1 MIKIALIDDHPIIT
15 DGLSKVFNDNPDYDV
30 VGVYNSSVQAS
41 EELPSKDVDI
51 ILSDVSM
58 PELSGHQLIQK
69 LKKAASNPKIIM
81 LSMFVEKSII
91 ASCYDMGADGYI
103 SKSEATEK
111 ILDTIALV
119 LKGEK
124 CFPYDVS
131 ELQALNKEN
140 KGGTLSNREIEI
152 LKLVADGFSSKQIAD
167 KLFLSELTVN
177 THRRNMLKKTNQPN
191 VAALVNHAKQ
201 NQWIS

>member
-15 DGLSKVFNDNPDYDV
+15 DGLSKVFNDHADFEV

-41 EELPSKDVDI
+41 EELPNKAVDV

-58 PELSGHQLIQK
+58 PDMSGYQLIQK
-69 LKKAASNPKIIM
+69 LKKAKSEPKVIM

-91 ASCYDMGADGYI
+91 ASCYQMGADGYI
-103 SKSEATEK
+103 SKSEATDK
-111 ILDTIALV
+111 IIATIQDVLDGKKV
-119 LKGEK
+119 
-124 CFPYDVS
+124 FPYPTK
-131 ELQALNKEN
+131 ELEASDKDN
-140 KGGTLSNREIEI
+140 KGGMLSAREIEI
-152 LKLVADGFSSKQIAD
+152 LKLVAEGLSSKHVAD

-191 VAALVNHAKQ
+191 VAALVNYAKQ
-201 NQWIS
+201 NQWIV

>member
-15 DGLSKVFNDNPDYDV
+15 DGLSKVFNDHAEFEV

-41 EELPSKDVDI
+41 EELPNKVVDI

-58 PELSGHQLIQK
+58 PDMSGYQLIQK
-69 LKKAASNPKIIM
+69 LKKAKSEPKVIM

-91 ASCYDMGADGYI
+91 ASCYQMGADGYI
-103 SKSEATEK
+103 SKSEATDK
-111 ILDTIALV
+111 IIATIQDV
-119 LKGEK
+119 LEGKK
-124 CFPYDVS
+124 VFPYPTK
-131 ELQALNKEN
+131 ELEASDKDN
-140 KGGTLSNREIEI
+140 KGGMLSAREIEI
-152 LKLVADGFSSKQIAD
+152 LKLVAEGLSSKHVAD

-191 VAALVNHAKQ
+191 VAALVNYAKQ

>member
-15 DGLSKVFNDNPDYDV
+15 DGLSKVFHDHPEFEV
-30 VGVYNSSVQAS
+30 VGVYNSPLTAA
-41 EELPSKDVDI
+41 EEIPNLDVNI

-58 PELSGHQLIQK
+58 PDMSGYELITK
-69 LKKAASNPKIIM
+69 LKKSKSNPKMIM

-91 ASCYDMGADGYI
+91 ASCYQMGADGYI
-103 SKSEATEK
+103 SKSDSTDKIIGTIQDVLDGKKVFPFPAKELEATEK
-111 ILDTIALV
+111 DGKA
-119 LKGEK
+119 GM
-124 CFPYDVS
+124 
-131 ELQALNKEN
+131 
-140 KGGTLSNREIEI
+140 LSAREIEI
-152 LKLVADGFSSKQIAD
+152 LKLVAEGFSSKQVAD

-191 VAALVNHAKQ
+191 VAALVNYAKQ

>member
-15 DGLSKVFNDNPDYDV
+15 DGLSKVFNDHADFEV

-41 EELPSKDVDI
+41 EELPNKAVDV

-58 PELSGHQLIQK
+58 PDMSGYQLIQK
-69 LKKAASNPKIIM
+69 LKKAKSEPKVIM

-91 ASCYDMGADGYI
+91 ASCYQMGADGYI
-103 SKSEATEK
+103 SKSEATDK
-111 ILDTIALV
+111 IIATIQDV
-119 LKGEK
+119 LAGKK
-124 CFPYDVS
+124 VFPFPTK
-131 ELQALNKEN
+131 ELEASDKDN
-140 KGGTLSNREIEI
+140 KGGMLSAREIEI
-152 LKLVADGFSSKQIAD
+152 LKLVADGLSSKHVAD

-191 VAALVNHAKQ
+191 VAALVSYAKQ
-201 NQWIS
+201 NQWIV